1 MKIKLKETNHSYYCQ
16 DSNYYVGGENG
27 KNFGR
32 ADYDTWSDFK
42 EEWLNKDLW
51 IDHDYNHC
59 FRFDIKEK
67 YDSEEDTE
75 IKGEY
80 SLHLYY
86 MLQRKGNFV
95 PVNIKTIT
103 DKDMEEVN
111 QYLEQCWNYLKE
123 QWFELS

>member
-1 MKIKLKETNHSYYCQ
+1 MMKIKLKETNHSYYCQ
-16 DSNYYVGGENG
+16 DSNYYVNG
-27 KNFGR
+27 LDNFGR
-32 ADYDTWSDFK
+32 VDYDTWSDFK
-42 EEWLNKDLW
+42 EEWLSKDLW

-67 YDSEEDTE
+67 YDHEEDKE

-80 SLHLYY
+80 SLHLYF

-95 PVNIKTIT
+95 PVYIKTIT
-103 DKDMEEVN
+103 DKDMLEVN

-123 QWFELS
+123 QWIELV